1 MAPQVVAAAQQR
13 KLALQQ
19 LSQMQ
24 MAQQQHDQQL
34 LLQQQ
39 QQQQVQLQQQQ
50 QSHGPVGHA
59 LPPQLLLQQGQYTPE
74 DVQAAFGG
82 LPEVRCMCVECVVC
96 GVGVNADSR
105 MHRMQ
110 M

>member
-1 MAPQVVAAAQQR
+1 MAPQVVVAAQQR
-13 KLALQQ
+13 KLAQQQ

-24 MAQQQHDQQL
+24 VAQQQHDQQL

-39 QQQQVQLQQQQ
+39 QQQQVQLQQQ

-82 LPEVRCMCVECVVC
+82 LPEVRCMCVECDVC